1 MPELGPFGSVRGVPG
16 NGYPY
21 RDSEPTPTRNL
32 IARLA
37 AMTLLSCPGWAD
49 QAAIPRVGALF
60 SIGSTPSFEEGLR
73 AGLRELGYV
82 EGQNIVIEWRRSVGG
97 DKELRSL
104 AADFVRSKVE
114 LIVVNTT
121 AAARATLETTT
132 TIPVVFLSGDP
143 VATGLA
149 VSLAKPGR
157 NGTGVSVVSTELYP
171 KRLEY
176 LHWLAPRTLRI
187 GFLTNPTNP
196 IAATQLEATRQ
207 AARTL
212 GLQLVTLDARN
223 EAELG
228 AVLRALR
235 RGVAD
240 GVIVTADVVFRL
252 NKSKV
257 IEAIRKARLPAMF
270 PYREYHNEGVLM
282 AYGPN
287 STEVGRKMAAYVDKI
302 LKGAK
307 PADLPIE
314 QLSKY
319 ELVIDLRV
327 ARELGIKVPQ
337 DLLLRADE
345 VIR

>member
-1 MPELGPFGSVRGVPG
+1 MRKLITGVAIG
-16 NGYPY
+16 VVML
-21 RDSEPTPTRNL
+21 S
-32 IARLA
+32 ALA
-37 AMTLLSCPGWAD
+37 YAD
-49 QAAIPRVGALF
+49 QPAIPRVGALV
-60 SIGSTPSFEEGLR
+60 SIGSSPLYEEGLR
-73 AGLRELGYV
+73 EGLRELGYT
-82 EGQNIVIEWRRSVGG
+82 EGKDLVIDWRRSAGM
-97 DKELRSL
+97 DEELRSL
-104 AADFVRSKVE
+104 AADFARSKVE
-114 LIVVNTT
+114 VIVVNTT
-121 AAARATLETTT
+121 AAARAALEATT

-149 VSLAKPGR
+149 ASLARPGR

-176 LHWLAPRTLRI
+176 LHWLAPRARRI
-187 GFLTNPTNP
+187 GFLTNPSNP

-207 AARTL
+207 AAHTL
-212 GLQLVTLDARN
+212 GVRLVTLDARN
-223 EAELG
+223 EGELS
-228 AVLRALR
+228 AALRALQ
-235 RGVAD
+235 RGAAD

-257 IEAIRKARLPAMF
+257 VQTIRKARLPAMF
-270 PYREYHNEGVLM
+270 PYREYHNEGMLM
-282 AYGPN
+282 SYGPN
-287 STEVGRKMAAYVDKI
+287 STEVGRKMAVYVDKI